1 MQFFFLFEESVGR
14 VDDST
19 VYVDESVGRVDNSIG
34 LVCGVVFFYP
44 IVIESMSD
52 IVPLFVLIPIGVE
65 SKGGRLIE
73 IFWRPKP

>member
-1 MQFFFLFEESVGR
+1 MQFFFFFEESVGR

-19 VYVDESVGRVDNSIG
+19 VYVEDSVGRVDNSIG
-34 LVCGVVFFYP
+34 LVCGVVFYL

-52 IVPLFVLIPIGVE
+52 IVPLFVCIPIVVE
-65 SKGGRLIE
+65 PKGGRLIE